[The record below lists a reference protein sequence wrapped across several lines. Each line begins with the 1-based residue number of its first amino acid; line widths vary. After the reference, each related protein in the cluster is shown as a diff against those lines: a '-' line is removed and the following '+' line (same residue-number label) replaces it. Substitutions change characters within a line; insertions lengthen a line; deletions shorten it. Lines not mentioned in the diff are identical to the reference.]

1 MANQLSNYQVIG
13 ARLHFVTGRLA
24 EHSLQDTLRH
34 LSEELGFLYT
44 IDVLGITVAALMTP
58 EWIAKN
64 IQVPDGT
71 DMVVVPGYCEGSLRC
86 IEQVAKCEVVA
97 GPRDLR
103 RLSVFF
109 RQEPEDVIRYGH
121 HDIQIIAEINH
132 APRLAIETVIKEAER
147 LRAAGADVID
157 IGCDPGHTWGDVG
170 VVVRELSD
178 RSIPVS
184 IDSMNPEEVAA
195 AVAAGAELVLSV
207 DSSNRENAAD
217 WGAEVVVIP
226 DISSGPDS
234 LDETI
239 DYLAQ
244 RDVPLRIDPVLS
256 PIGFGFAESL
266 VRYMAVRKKYV
277 DAEMMMGIGNLTE
290 LTDVDSAGINAIL
303 LGFCQ
308 EAGIRSILTTQ
319 VISWAQTSVREC
331 DLARRLVHH
340 AVENAVLPKHV
351 ETDLVVLRDIDRTKF
366 EPGFF
371 QRLSDSIRDHNLRVF
386 VDEEG
391 VHLVTKG
398 THITGDDPFAIFQ
411 QYLDGEGSR
420 MDVPHAF
427 YMGYEMCK
435 AITALTLGK
444 NYQQDEALDWG
455 YLTVSE
461 DIHSRIKD
469 RKNGP

>member
-1 MANQLSNYQVIG
+1 MAKQLSNRDLHR

-24 EHSLQDTLRH
+24 EHSLRDTLCT
-34 LSEELGFLYT
+34 LSERLGFVYT

-58 EWIAKN
+58 EWIAKK

-71 DMVVVPGYCEGSLRC
+71 DVVVVPGYCEGSLQC

-103 RLSVFF
+103 RLAAFF
-109 RQEPEDVIRYGH
+109 KQEHEQTSRYGD

-132 APRLAIETVIKEAER
+132 APKLSIAEVIDDAER
-147 LRAAGADVID
+147 LCEAGADVID
-157 IGCDPGHTWGDVG
+157 IGCDPGVTWGDVG
-170 VVVRELSD
+170 VAVRELTD
-178 RSIPVS
+178 RSISVS
-184 IDSMNPEEVAA
+184 IDSMNPEEVAL

-207 DSSNRENAAD
+207 DSSNREYAVD
-217 WGAEVVVIP
+217 WGVEVVAIP
-226 DISSGPDS
+226 DMSSGPDS

-244 RDVPLRIDPVLS
+244 KDVPLRIDPVLS

-266 VRYMAVRKKYV
+266 VRYLAVRKKYV
-277 DAEMMMGIGNLTE
+277 DAEIMMGIGNLTE
-290 LTDVDSAGINAIL
+290 LTDVDSAGINTIL

-331 DLARRLVHH
+331 DLARRLVYH
-340 AVENAVLPKHV
+340 AVENSVLPKHI
-351 ETDLVVLRDIDRTKF
+351 EADLVVLRDTDRTEF

-371 QRLSDSIRDHNLRVF
+371 QRLSESIRDHNLRVF

-391 VHLVTKG
+391 VHLVTKE
-398 THITGDDPFAIFQ
+398 THIVGEDPFAIFQ

-435 AITALTLGK
+435 AVTSLTLGK

-461 DIHSRIKD
+461 DVHSRIKD